1 MRSDKML
8 VEDKN
13 KWCWV
18 DDYGNAGEPQD
29 TIQKTIDDLM
39 ECEPDLKK
47 IWLTEE
53 TERVVQIGHPNY
65 YTPEVDAE
73 RVIEDIC
80 DYDVD
85 DEIAEWSEPYM
96 RKLRRAKREHVEELE
111 DELTKVYRKW
121 EKRHR
126 YENTGY
132 VVLETKEYKVDAN
145 GVLMEQEIK

>member
-1 MRSDKML
+1 ML
-8 VEDKN
+8 VEDKD

-29 TIQKTIDDLM
+29 TIQEAIDDLM
-39 ECEPDLKK
+39 ECEPDLKET
-47 IWLTEE
+47 WLTDEY
-53 TERVVQIGHPNY
+53 ERVVRIGHPNY

-85 DEIAEWSEPYM
+85 DEIVEWAEPYM
-96 RKLRRAKREHVEELE
+96 RELRNAKRKHVEELE
-111 DELTKVYRKW
+111 DELTVVYRKW
-121 EKRHR
+121 EKRHG

-132 VVLETKEYKVDAN
+132 VVLETKSYPVDSE
-145 GVLMEQEIK
+145 GRLIIV

>member
-1 MRSDKML
+1 ML

-18 DDYGNAGEPQD
+18 DDYGNAGDPQD
-29 TIQKTIDDLM
+29 TMQETIDDLM
-39 ECEPDLKK
+39 DCEPDLKE
-47 IWLTEE
+47 IWLTDEA
-53 TERVVQIGHPNY
+53 ERVVRIGHPNY
-65 YTPEVDAE
+65 YVPEVDAE

-80 DYDVD
+80 DYDVE

-96 RKLRRAKREHVEELE
+96 WKLRRAKREHVEKLE

-121 EKRHR
+121 EKRHG

-145 GVLMEQEIK
+145 GVLMEQEIKS